1 MYTKIIKALKQGSTG
16 LNIPKSFCEIL
27 NINPGDLL
35 EVILDKDKNQ
45 FIVRKFNDDH

>member
-45 FIVRKFNDDH
+45 FIVRKFKNDN